1 MRKLRRI
8 SLEDFDK
15 LTSSEASKL
24 VGGKDPYTYNPPSRK
39 CDYEYEAPKFDPP
52 ATIYVTPGS
61 YGVTGTVT
69 FD

>member
-39 CDYEYEAPKFDPP
+39 FDYEYEPPKLPP
-52 ATIYVTPGS
+52 VMPYATPGGG
-61 YGVTGTVT
+61 GVTGRYYI
-69 FD
+69 